1 MSSSRCNLLLVIA
14 LPLLLAPFCVQAQDD
29 SKSWSHS
36 IYIYA
41 MGAAIDGKAQIGPV
55 QVPVDLSASDV
66 FSALEF
72 GAMAAYRAE
81 NGTWSFSADTTYMN
95 LAGSDTT
102 DGGLLLGKLDVDQL
116 TLMASVGRRVSE
128 NTEIL
133 FGLAYVDVGVDL
145 RVTSAG
151 PLPVD
156 LVASRDADWIDPTVG
171 LRYNR
176 PFSDRWCLNLRADVG
191 GFGVG
196 SEFMYHLLA
205 NVEWKASEAVGIVF
219 GYRLIDFDYKDGN
232 NSMGGNYQNYDLTEQ
247 GPLLGV
253 SISF

>member
-1 MSSSRCNLLLVIA
+1 MSLNRCTVLLAAA
-14 LPLLLAPFCVQAQDD
+14 LSVLLAPFWVHAQDT
-29 SKSWSHS
+29 SRSWDHS
-36 IYIYA
+36 VYIYV

-55 QVPVDLSASDV
+55 EVPVDLSASDV

-81 NGTWSFSADTTYMN
+81 NDTWSFSADTTYMG

-102 DGGLLLGKLDVDQL
+102 EGGLLLGTLDVDQF

-128 NTEIL
+128 NAEVL
-133 FGLAYVDVGVDL
+133 FGLAYVDLGVDL
-145 RVTSAG
+145 RVTSTG

-156 LVASRDADWIDPTVG
+156 LAASRDADWVDPTVG
-171 LRYNR
+171 LRYSA
-176 PFSDRWCLNLRADVG
+176 PISDKWRLNLRADVG

-196 SEFMYHLLA
+196 SELMYHLLA
-205 NVEWKASEAVGIVF
+205 NVEWRASESVGMVF
-219 GYRLIDFDYKDGN
+219 GYRLIDFDYEDGN
-232 NSMGGNYQNYDLTEQ
+232 ESLGGNYEKYDLTEQ
-247 GPLLGV
+247 GPLVGV

>member
-14 LPLLLAPFCVQAQDD
+14 LPLLLAPFCVQAQHN
-29 SKSWSHS
+29 SKSWNHS
-36 IYIYA
+36 VYIYV

-55 QVPVDLSASDV
+55 EVPVDLSASDI

-81 NGTWSFSADTTYMN
+81 NDTWSFSADTTYMG

-102 DGGLLLGKLDVDQL
+102 DGGLVLGTLDVDQF

-128 NTEIL
+128 NAEIL
-133 FGLAYVDVGVDL
+133 FGLAYVDLGVDL
-145 RVTSAG
+145 RVTSTG

-156 LVASRDADWIDPTVG
+156 LAASRDADWIDPTVG

-176 PFSDRWCLNLRADVG
+176 PINDKWRVNLRGDVG

-196 SEFMYHLLA
+196 SDLMYHLLA
-205 NVEWKASEAVGIVF
+205 NVQWQASESVGMVF
-219 GYRLIDFDYKDGN
+219 GYRLIDFDYEDGN
-232 NSMGGNYQNYDLTEQ
+232 NSPDGNYQQYDLTEQ
-247 GPLLGV
+247 GPLVGV

>member
-1 MSSSRCNLLLVIA
+1 MSFNRCTVSLAAA
-14 LPLLLAPFCVQAQDD
+14 LSVLLAPCWVHAQDN
-29 SKSWSHS
+29 SKSWHHS
-36 IYIYA
+36 VYIYV

-55 QVPVDLSASDV
+55 EVPVDLSASDV

-81 NGTWSFSADTTYMN
+81 NDTWSFSADTTYIG

-102 DGGLLLGKLDVDQL
+102 EGGLLLGTLDVDQF

-128 NTEIL
+128 HAEVL
-133 FGLAYVDVGVDL
+133 FGLAYVDLGVDL
-145 RVTSAG
+145 RVTSTGA
-151 PLPVD
+151 LPVV
-156 LVASRDADWIDPTVG
+156 LEASRDADWIDPTIG

-176 PFSDRWCLNLRADVG
+176 PINDKWRVNLRSDVG

-196 SEFMYHLLA
+196 SELMYHLLA
-205 NVEWKASEAVGIVF
+205 NVQWQASESVGMVF
-219 GYRLIDFDYKDGN
+219 GYRLIDFDYEDGN
-232 NSMGGNYQNYDLTEQ
+232 DSLGGNYQQYDLTEQ
-247 GPLLGV
+247 GPLIGV